1 MSAAFGVQPSVD
13 TTAGAATV
21 LPVRVLNA
29 GSKRWDLEVA
39 APRTRVV
46 DDQRLTPR
54 TTIVRAN
61 IVATWV
67 SATGQDVPTALV
79 QQLDDVVM
87 APGGS
92 AQVNLALTAPADPGD
107 YLLLLDVVSPAV
119 GPLSSV
125 GSQPAIVRV
134 TVGAA
139 PTPAPATPAPA
150 TPAPA
155 TPAPS
160 TPVATAPAAGSPVP
174 GAAVTDTTSGGPKR
188 AH

>member
-1 MSAAFGVQPSVD
+1 
-13 TTAGAATV
+13 
-21 LPVRVLNA
+21 
-29 GSKRWDLEVA
+29 
-39 APRTRVV
+39 
-46 DDQRLTPR
+46 
-54 TTIVRAN
+54 
-61 IVATWV
+61 
-67 SATGQDVPTALV
+67 
-79 QQLDDVVM
+79 M

-150 TPAPA
+150 TPAP
-155 TPAPS
+155 S